1 MDLITPYLE
10 AGHMGVKAGK
20 GFYNYPNP
28 AYAALEYLGVRDP
41 SVANNYALLSSALI
55 NAGFELVVSEIA
67 SPEIIDKAWTL
78 SIKTPLGPSA
88 LLQALGSSAYLN
100 RLNVQIS
107 EGWFDEGIA
116 IPVKAYLAASIV

>member
-55 NAGFELVVSEIA
+55 NAGFELAVSEIA

-88 LLQALGSSAYLN
+88 LLQALGAKGYLK
-100 RLNVQIS
+100 RLYLQTS
-107 EGWFDEGIA
+107 EGWFDDGLE
-116 IPVKAYLAASIV
+116 IPVKAYLAAGIV